1 VICNEK
7 INVLIPEI
15 KNFFREV
22 DCFDPKKRS
31 GTFKYAVLRATSMDS
46 SVSFVLNEDSS
57 RIAGA
62 VDKIKAFAQVTT
74 ADNVVVTYVPSRSD
88 ESTSNEFFAV
98 KGTGILREKYMGME
112 FVFSVQGFF
121 QNNHEMA
128 EKMHEYSRR
137 ILESHDTK
145 DAHLLDLYGGVGTLG
160 IVNADL
166 FNGVTIVENNE
177 PSIEAAQINIEK
189 NNVKNAEAVLLD
201 AKNLKKIDLPNNL
214 FVITDPPRTGMDPK
228 TIEELNKLKPKVILY
243 VSCNVSQ
250 LAREIQKLRNYSV
263 KSAAL
268 FDFFPQTNHSESVV
282 ELVRK

>member
-1 VICNEK
+1 MSLNQSWC
-7 INVLIPEI
+7 INFI
-15 KNFFREV
+15 KQY
-22 DCFDPKKRS
+22 S
-31 GTFKYAVLRATSMDS
+31 GS
-46 SVSFVLNEDSS
+46 
-57 RIAGA
+57 
-62 VDKIKAFAQVTT
+62 
-74 ADNVVVTYVPSRSD
+74 
-88 ESTSNEFFAV
+88 
-98 KGTGILREKYMGME
+98 
-112 FVFSVQGFF
+112 
-121 QNNHEMA
+121 
-128 EKMHEYSRR
+128 

-166 FNGVTIVENNE
+166 FSGVTLMENNE

-189 NNVKNAEAVLLD
+189 NNVKNASAVLLD
-201 AKNLKKIDLPNNL
+201 AKNLKKIDLPDNL
-214 FVITDPPRTGMDPK
+214 FVITDPPRTGMEPK